1 VSAAVSASA
10 DRPSNLPAAGDPVEV
25 ARALIA
31 CPSVTPEEGGA
42 LTLLEA
48 VLQPLGFSTKRV
60 RFSDEGT
67 PDVDNLV
74 ATLGEGAPH
83 LMLAGHTDVVPP
95 GSGALWTHHP
105 FSADIDEGLLY
116 GRGAVDMKGGVAAF
130 VAAVARLRAE
140 GVPTRW
146 SVTLLL
152 TGDEEGPSINGT
164 EKLLAWCHEQGMR
177 FDAALV
183 GEPTNVETLGD
194 MAKIGR
200 RGSLSGTLRIEGRQ
214 GHAAYPHRA
223 LNPMPAVVAIADA
236 LQGTPL
242 DHGSE
247 AFQPTSLQV
256 VSIDTGNMAF
266 NVIPAAVE
274 IRFNV
279 RFSDRWTSASLK
291 DELLSR
297 IERARPEG
305 IEVAVAWEKASESFL
320 TRDAALAERLSAA
333 VQAVTGREP
342 ELSTTGGTSDARYI
356 QAYCPVIEFG
366 LVGDTMHQV
375 DERVPLADLE
385 ALTEIYRAFIA
396 ATLAADAETD
406 EA

>member
-1 VSAAVSASA
+1 MSSAVTASA
-10 DRPSNLPAAGDPVEV
+10 DSPSNLPQAGDPIAV

-31 CPSVTPEEGGA
+31 CPSVTPDEGGA
-42 LTLLEA
+42 LTLLDA
-48 VLQPLGFSTKRV
+48 LLQPLGFATRRV

-74 ATLGEGAPH
+74 ATIGEGAPH

-95 GSGALWTHHP
+95 GAGSLWTHSP

-130 VAAVARLRAE
+130 VAAVARLKAGGFPGR
-140 GVPTRW
+140 G

-183 GEPTNVETLGD
+183 GEPTNVDTLGD

-200 RGSLSGTLRIEGRQ
+200 RGSLSGTVRIEGRQ

-242 DHGSE
+242 DEGSE

-256 VSIDTGNMAF
+256 VSIDTGNAAF
-266 NVIPAAVE
+266 NVIPAAAE

-279 RFSDRWTSASLK
+279 RFSDRWTSVTLK
-291 DELLSR
+291 EELSSR
-297 IERARPEG
+297 IEGARPEG
-305 IEVAVAWEKASESFL
+305 VAVSVAWEKPSESFL
-320 TRDAALAERLSAA
+320 TRDAGLAARLSDA
-333 VQAVTGREP
+333 VKAVTGREP
-342 ELSTTGGTSDARYI
+342 ELSTAGGTSDARYI

-396 ATLAADAETD
+396 ATLVAGGETD

>member
-1 VSAAVSASA
+1 MSDRTAS
-10 DRPSNLPAAGDPVEV
+10 PSNLPRPTDPITL
-25 ARALIA
+25 AQGLIA

-48 VLQPLGFSTKRV
+48 VLQPLGFATHRV
-60 RFSDEGT
+60 RFSDKDT

-74 ATLGEGAPH
+74 ATIGSGGPH

-95 GSGALWTHHP
+95 GAGSLWTRPP
-105 FSADIDEGLLY
+105 FSGDLDGPYLY

-140 GVPTRW
+140 GWPETGT
-146 SVTLLL
+146 VTLLL

-164 EKLLAWCHEQGMR
+164 EKLLAWCEARGMT

-183 GEPTNVETLGD
+183 GEPTNVAVLGD
-194 MAKIGR
+194 MAKVGR
-200 RGSLSGTLRIEGRQ
+200 RGSLSGTLRVEGRQ

-223 LNPMPAVVAIADA
+223 LNPMPAVTAIAEA

-242 DHGSE
+242 DEGSE

-256 VSIDTGNMAF
+256 VAIDTGNPAF
-266 NVIPAAVE
+266 NVIPAAAE

-279 RFSDRWTSASLK
+279 RFSDRWTSATLK
-291 DELLSR
+291 EELLR
-297 IERARPEG
+297 RAEAVRPEG
-305 IEVAVAWEKASESFL
+305 VTVSVVWEKASESFL
-320 TRDAALAERLSAA
+320 TRDAALAARLTDA
-333 VQAVTGREP
+333 VRAVTGREP
-342 ELSTTGGTSDARYI
+342 ELSTAGGTSDARYI

-366 LVGDTMHQV
+366 LVGDTMHQI
-375 DERVPLADLE
+375 DERVPVDDLE
-385 ALTEIYRAFIA
+385 ALTEIYRLFIA
-396 ATLAADAETD
+396 ATLSDAEAAADA
-406 EA
+406 

>member
-1 VSAAVSASA
+1 MNDAAS
-10 DRPSNLPAAGDPVEV
+10 PTNLPAPVDPVVLAQE
-25 ARALIA
+25 LIA
-31 CPSVTPEEGGA
+31 CPSVTPAEGGA

-48 VLQPLGFSTKRV
+48 VLRPIGFATHRV
-60 RFSDEGT
+60 RFSAEGT

-74 ATLGEGAPH
+74 ATIGSGGPH

-95 GSGALWTHHP
+95 GAGALWTRPP
-105 FSADIDEGLLY
+105 FSGDLDGGYVY

-130 VAAVARLRAE
+130 VAALARLKARGWPDA
-140 GVPTRW
+140 GT
-146 SVTLLL
+146 VTLLL

-164 EKLLAWCHEQGMR
+164 EKLLAWCAERGMR

-183 GEPTNVETLGD
+183 GEPTNVAVLGD

-200 RGSLSGTLRIEGRQ
+200 RGSLSGTLRVEGRQ

-223 LNPMPAVVAIADA
+223 LNPMPAVTAIADA

-242 DHGSE
+242 DAGSA

-256 VSIDTGNMAF
+256 VAIDTGNPAF
-266 NVIPAAVE
+266 NVIPAAAE

-279 RFSDRWTSASLK
+279 RFSDRWTSATLK
-291 DELLSR
+291 EELLR
-297 IERARPEG
+297 RVEAACPEG
-305 IEVAVAWEKASESFL
+305 IVTGVVWEKASESFL
-320 TRDAALAERLSAA
+320 TRDEGLARRLTDA
-333 VQAVTGREP
+333 VRAVTGREP
-342 ELSTTGGTSDARYI
+342 ELSTAGGTSDARYI

-366 LVGDTMHQV
+366 LVGDTMHQI
-375 DERVPLADLE
+375 DERVPVADLE

-396 ATLAADAETD
+396 ATLDGAGEPADA
-406 EA
+406 